1 MTLRDVL
8 LVARFS
14 LEEGLR
20 SRRSLVLLALYLVG
34 SVAGTSILVEVIDQ
48 MESQAAQALA
58 VSSAGKPGAMAGRL
72 LQAEAV
78 AEVLGGLLGDRALA
92 ASLLDVPPVALF
104 YGWLALLFVPLLVAL
119 TAADA
124 IAGELG
130 SGAARFVLFRTD
142 RASWVVG
149 RTAGH
154 ALLLAAGLGLGA
166 AGAFVTGA
174 AALADFDAAGTA
186 WWLLRLTGRAW
197 AYGLCWLGVVVG
209 LSQLVRSGW
218 KAGGLALGALTAAGI
233 ARALLS
239 HPKVVEA
246 APVAA
251 ESARLLLPGAHRL
264 GLWQPAAMPR
274 WTAIVVLL
282 SIGTA
287 ALAAGHAVLSR
298 RDA

>member
-1 MTLRDVL
+1 MSLRDIA

-34 SVAGTSILVEVIDQ
+34 SVAGTSILVEIIDQ
-48 MESQAAQALA
+48 VEEQAADALA
-58 VSSAGKPGAMAGRL
+58 VSSAGKPGAMASRL
-72 LQAEAV
+72 LQAEAL

-142 RASWVVG
+142 RASWVLG
-149 RTAGH
+149 RAAGH

-174 AALADFDAAGTA
+174 VALADFDAPGTA
-186 WWLLRLTGRAW
+186 WWLVRLTGRAW
-197 AYGLCWLGVVVG
+197 AYGLCWLGVVIG

-218 KAGGLALGALTAAGI
+218 KAGGLALGALTLAGI
-233 ARALLS
+233 ARAILA
-239 HPKVVEA
+239 HPKVLAA
-246 APVAA
+246 APVAV
-251 ESARLLLPGAHRL
+251 ESARLLLPGSHRL
-264 GLWQPAAMPR
+264 ALWQPDPVPR
-274 WTAIVVLL
+274 WTAIVVLGA
-282 SIGTA
+282 IGAT
-287 ALAAGHAVLSR
+287 ALAAGHAALAR